1 MRIKVKK
8 ELIPW
13 AMAAGR
19 AGLGP
24 VLIAGA
30 VGSWNGFA
38 LAGTVITAL
47 VSDIYDGVLARRWRC
62 DTAAV
67 RLFDS
72 MADTVFYLCT
82 AVALWVYQ
90 PQMLHHYAG
99 LFVSLLAFA
108 AARLVLDFLKFGKPA
123 SYHSYLA
130 KTWGLVMAI
139 AVVGVFASH
148 HENALVPLALVL
160 GILCDLEGVLMSLI
174 MPVWR
179 KDIKTL
185 RTAWKLRNLDRHQ
198 KFLSSPANAKH
209 ARLGQNSYRN
219 MRRHLVNGFFVLL
232 LSSIFAVPTFAVEAG
247 QVAYTSGTL
256 TVAQGTIGS
265 LDIRVP
271 TTLVFKFTAAT
282 SGSGEIDI
290 PYDKITGFVYRTEV
304 AHHIG
309 VLPAIAVS
317 LVKRRERKHY
327 FTINFNDPSGTAQ
340 VAIFEVPKQDPPALL
355 ATLRSRSP
363 QACKPANCMDFN
375 GAKRK

>member
-19 AGLGP
+19 GGLGP

-38 LAGTVITAL
+38 LAGIVITAL
-47 VSDIYDGVLARRWRC
+47 VSDIYDGMLARRWRC
-62 DTAAV
+62 DSAAV

-82 AVALWVYQ
+82 AAALWVYQ
-90 PQMLHHYAG
+90 PQMWYHYAG
-99 LFVSLLAFA
+99 LFVSLLAFE
-108 AARLVLDFLKFGKPA
+108 AARLALDFLKFGKPA

-160 GILCDLEGVLMSLI
+160 GILCDLEGLLMSLI

-185 RTAWKLRNLDRHQ
+185 RTAWRLRNLDHHQ
-198 KFLSSPANAKH
+198 KLLSSRANAKH
-209 ARLGQNSYRN
+209 ARHGPNIYRN

-232 LSSIFAVPTFAVEAG
+232 LSSIFSVPTFAVEAG

-256 TVAQGTIGS
+256 TVAQGTIGR
-265 LDIRVP
+265 LDIKVP
-271 TTLVFKFTAAT
+271 TTLVFKFIAAT

-363 QACKPANCMDFN
+363 QACKPTYCMDFN
-375 GAKRK
+375 GAKRN

>member
-1 MRIKVKK
+1 MRIEVKK

-19 AGLGP
+19 AGFGP

-38 LAGTVITAL
+38 LAGIVIAAL
-47 VSDIYDGVLARRWRC
+47 VSDIYDGLLARRWRC

-82 AVALWVYQ
+82 AAALWVYQ
-90 PQMLHHYAG
+90 PQMWHHYAG
-99 LFVSLLAFA
+99 LFVSLLAFE
-108 AARLVLDFLKFGKPA
+108 AARFVLNFLKFGKPA
-123 SYHSYLA
+123 SYHSSLA

-139 AVVGVFASH
+139 AVVGVFALH
-148 HENALVPLALVL
+148 RENALVPLSLVL
-160 GILCDLEGVLMSLI
+160 GILCNLEGLLMSLV
-174 MPVWR
+174 MPEWR

-185 RTAWKLRNLDRHQ
+185 RVAWKLRNATRHQ
-198 KFLSSPANAKH
+198 EFISSAPH
-209 ARLGQNSYRN
+209 AIGVRHGKNPHRN
-219 MRRHLVNGFFVLL
+219 MRRRQVGG
-232 LSSIFAVPTFAVEAG
+232 SSILVLCALFTVPTLAVEAG
-247 QVAYTSGTL
+247 QVMYTSGTL
-256 TVAQGTIGS
+256 TVAQSTIGS

-271 TTLVFKFTAAT
+271 STLIFKFAAT
-282 SGSGEIDI
+282 NTGSGEVDI

-327 FTINFNDPSGTAQ
+327 FTINFNDSSGAAQ

>member
-1 MRIKVKK
+1 MRIKATK

-30 VGSWNGFA
+30 VCSWNGFA
-38 LAGTVITAL
+38 LTGIVITAL
-47 VSDIYDGVLARRWRC
+47 VSDIYDGVFARRWRC
-62 DTAAV
+62 NPAAV

-82 AVALWVYQ
+82 AAALWVYQ
-90 PQMLHHYAG
+90 PQMWHHYAG
-99 LFVSLLAFA
+99 LFVSLLAFE
-108 AARLVLDFLKFGKPA
+108 AARFVLDFLKFGKPA

-130 KTWGLVMAI
+130 KTWALVMAI
-139 AVVGVFASH
+139 AVVGVFVLH
-148 HENALVPLALVL
+148 RENALAPLALVL
-160 GILCDLEGVLMSLI
+160 GILCDLGGFLMSLI
-174 MPVWR
+174 MPEWR
-179 KDIKTL
+179 KEIKTL
-185 RTAWKLRNLDRHQ
+185 RTAWNLRNATRHQ
-198 KFLSSPANAKH
+198 EFISLPANAI
-209 ARLGQNSYRN
+209 RVRDGQNPRRN
-219 MRRHLVNGFFVLL
+219 MRGRLVGG
-232 LSSIFAVPTFAVEAG
+232 SSIFVLSTLFTVPTFAVEAG
-247 QVAYTSGTL
+247 QVMYTSGTL

-265 LDIRVP
+265 LDITVP
-271 TTLVFKFTAAT
+271 ATLVFKLPAT
-282 SGSGEIDI
+282 SSGSGEIDI

-327 FTINFNDPSGTAQ
+327 FTINFNDSSGAAQ

-363 QACKPANCMDFN
+363 QACKPADCMDFN
-375 GAKRK
+375 GPKRK